1 MEEEEEELGIKY
13 NTKVIRGWK
22 ERTPSMM
29 LWHVD
34 F

>member
-1 MEEEEEELGIKY
+1 MVEEVEDLGIKY
-13 NTKVIRGWK
+13 NTKVIRGRK